1 MSTDGSITWRQLWDE
16 TSALVG
22 DRHEARWLCEVASA
36 SVDGDE
42 FLARLDEAATVRMVS
57 HLDEMIARCARGE
70 PLQYVLGEWSFRHV
84 TLAVDQRVLIPRP
97 ETELVAE
104 AALVKAAATGPTRV
118 VADLGTGSGAIGLA
132 LAHELPRD
140 GTTVWITDMSADALD
155 VARANLAGIGP
166 AAVNVRVAH
175 GSWFA
180 ALPPEVRLDV
190 VVANPRT
197 SLRGHRISRMTCGH
211 GNLTARCSP
220 DPMGSTRSARSWS
233 ARRIAWCGEGGWS
246 SRSERTRAPRWPSCC
261 RRPGSPTSR
270 SDGISPAATA
280 SPSVDRPDDTPRSSG
295 ERRHPGQTKRT
306 AISPRID
313 PSAGVTS

>member
-1 MSTDGSITWRQLWDE
+1 MSTDGSITWRQLWGE

-190 VVANPRT
+190 VVANPPYVAE
-197 SLRGHRISRMTCGH
+197 G
-211 GNLTARCSP
+211 SP
-220 DPMGSTRSARSWS
+220 DLADDVRAWEPHGALFAGPDGLDAIRAIVVGAPDRLVRGGWLVLEIGADQGAAVAELLQTAGFADVEIRRDLAGRD
-233 ARRIAWCGEGGWS
+233 RIAVG
-246 SRSERTRAPRWPSCC
+246 RST
-261 RRPGSPTSR
+261 
-270 SDGISPAATA
+270 
-280 SPSVDRPDDTPRSSG
+280 
-295 ERRHPGQTKRT
+295 
-306 AISPRID
+306 
-313 PSAGVTS
+313 